1 VGTGLVNGA
10 TSAKG
15 SRQLTAQPDAASG
28 SGRTA
33 GEWPT
38 SDGGAGDG
46 TAGDWRPGELQ
57 RQAWRDRLLP
67 PVEQVR
73 PGLWSIPVPWPDSGL
88 RYTLAYLL
96 ETRAG
101 MALVDTGWPNET
113 AWTALRDGVR
123 EAGHDLA
130 GVGYVLVTHAH
141 PDHLGLADR
150 VREASGARVGMHP
163 AEAATLRTADQP
175 AWRERVADWLRC
187 RGAPPNEAADITS
200 LLAGGVARHARL
212 ARPDTEIEHGSL
224 PLGAGTAVRAVW
236 TPGHTPGHLCFYD
249 ERHDVLLTGD
259 HVLPRI
265 TPHIGLTPGADGD
278 PLGDYQASLRALARY
293 DPAEVLPAHEHRFTG
308 LGARVETLLRHHRT
322 RLAEIEHVVACYPGL
337 STWTVAEALTWSR
350 GWEQTRGPARQAA
363 ISETWAHLVYLRT
376 RDRVADQG
384 RGVDAW
390 VPGPRGSAVD

>member
-1 VGTGLVNGA
+1 MGTGLVNGA

-15 SRQLTAQPDAASG
+15 SGHLTAQPDAASG
-28 SGRTA
+28 SDWPA
-33 GEWPT
+33 GEW
-38 SDGGAGDG
+38 
-46 TAGDWRPGELQ
+46 RPGALQ

-73 PGLWSIPVPWPDSGL
+73 PGLWSIPVSWPDSGL

-96 ETRAG
+96 DTRAG
-101 MALVDTGWPNET
+101 VALVDTGWPSET
-113 AWTALRDGVR
+113 AWTALKDGIR
-123 EAGHDLA
+123 QAGHDLA
-130 GVGYVLVTHAH
+130 EVGYVLVTHAH
-141 PDHLGLADR
+141 PDHLGMANR

-163 AEAATLRTADQP
+163 AEAATLRSADRS
-175 AWRERVADWLRC
+175 AWRERVAGWLKS
-187 RGAPPNEAADITS
+187 RGAPPNEATQITD

-212 ARPDTEIEHGSL
+212 ARPDVEIEHGTL

-249 ERHDVLLTGD
+249 ERRDVLLTGD

-265 TPHIGLTPGADGD
+265 TPHIGLIPGAEGD
-278 PLGDYQASLRALARY
+278 PLGDYHASLQALTRY
-293 DPAEVLPAHEHRFTG
+293 DPAEVLPAHEHRFAG
-308 LGARVETLLRHHRT
+308 LGARVDMLLRHHRT

-363 ISETWAHLVYLRT
+363 ISETWAHLIYLRA
-376 RDRVADQG
+376 RDRVVDQG
-384 RGVDAW
+384 GGVDTW